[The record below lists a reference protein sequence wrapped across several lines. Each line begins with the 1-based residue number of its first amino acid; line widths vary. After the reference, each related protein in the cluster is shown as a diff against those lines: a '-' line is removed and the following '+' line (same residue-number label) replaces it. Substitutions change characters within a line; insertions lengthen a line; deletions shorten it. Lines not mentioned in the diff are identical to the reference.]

1 MDIITLIT
9 LGTAT
14 YNTAKELN
22 NIIKTKKELALLN
35 TKLNEA
41 ISKKKNIEQE
51 ISIKLNN
58 CKITKSH
65 QRIECVTVNNKP
77 KSKKRKKNRMN
88 TR

>member
-1 MDIITLIT
+1 M
-9 LGTAT
+9 
-14 YNTAKELN
+14 
-22 NIIKTKKELALLN
+22 NIEEI
-35 TKLNEA
+35 
-41 ISKKKNIEQE
+41 KKNIEQE

-65 QRIECVTVNNKP
+65 KRIECVTVNNKP